1 MLNLRENSGLLM
13 KFNLSLD
20 MPVAYPALSKY
31 SETISKK
38 DDSPVTLKLFLIFC
52 MIDKLIFFVILD
64 KNI

>member
-31 SETISKK
+31 YETIYKK
-38 DDSPVTLKLFLIFC
+38 FGSPATLKLFRIFC
-52 MIDKLIFFVILD
+52 IIDKLIFFAILD